1 MRLRA
6 AAHSVAEKATVA
18 RLPWLAWNSAVLSSA
33 SVGPAPLA
41 AVKIPAIA
49 ADARADRRLDQLAR
63 DRLHLGDVRP
73 PEHLQRDADIDAALA
88 KAHRGGRVAGHRLG
102 VRRALRHGRQV
113 RQPVHH
119 HQVDVLRAAVVRHD
133 VDDALVPAE
142 GGQVVVVLADHLVEA
157 FLASPGSVVVEAA
170 ASCACSG
177 LKTP

>member
-1 MRLRA
+1 MRFRA

-18 RLPWLAWNSAVLSSA
+18 RLPWLAWNSAVLSST

-41 AVKIPAIA
+41 AVKMPAIA
-49 ADARADRRLDQLAR
+49 ADRVRIAALTSSRGIACILAMSRAA
-63 DRLHLGDVRP
+63 
-73 PEHLQRDADIDAALA
+73 EHLQRDADIHAPLA

-102 VRRALRHGRQV
+102 VGRALRHRRQV
-113 RQPVHH
+113 GQPVHH